1 MSCIVRQKSG
11 NTVYLYESFSYRD
24 DRGRPRSKRQIVG
37 KLDKDNKPVYNARY
51 LASLKER
58 GLPMPP
64 KASYSVEEIRASSI
78 KHTGLFYFFSK
89 IAETTGLFSVL
100 PEAFPDTWA
109 DIFDLS
115 CFLASSGEPM
125 MYCEDWLEKTDAFPA
140 HLSSQD
146 ISALLQKLGGE
157 GQDAFFRLWG
167 TYRRER
173 EYLALDI
180 TSISSYSHFIL
191 DVEHGYNRDGEKLP
205 QVNLCMLVGEQS
217 RLPVFQ
223 KEYSGSLKD
232 VNTLETTLETIY
244 RISGSK
250 LRLVMD
256 KGFYSLKNLKTM
268 LKGRKTKGFLISV
281 PFTAGL
287 AKKAVVRSKAD
298 AENPENAIAWEK
310 QSIQGFTYREE
321 LMEKKL
327 YVHVYYNMVKAA
339 ETKSGLY
346 AFVGNLLKHAI
357 KYPDDSKYKDLY
369 DHYLSMGKEKKTGK
383 LQVGI
388 NKEAVALEYRY
399 AGWMVLASNCCASA
413 EKAIELY
420 RLKDV
425 VEKGFYR
432 LKNCLDTNRLR
443 VHSDTAVRGKILI
456 SFIALILQSFVHNVM
471 TVKNMYK
478 DMTMKELFRQLEKLR
493 VQYICGNRIVYPV
506 TKTQRTIFD
515 AFGFAPPV

>member
-1 MSCIVRQKSG
+1 
-11 NTVYLYESFSYRD
+11 VYLYESFSYRD
-24 DRGRPRSKRQIVG
+24 EQGRPRSKRQIAG

-51 LASLKER
+51 LASLEER

-64 KASYSVEEIRASSI
+64 KDAYCVEEIRSSSL
-78 KHTGLFYFFSK
+78 KQAGLFYFFSK

-100 PEAFPDTWA
+100 QEAFPDNWA

-140 HLSSQD
+140 RLSSQD
-146 ISALLQKLGGE
+146 IRALLQKLGGE

-167 TYRRER
+167 KRRCER

-180 TSISSYSHFIL
+180 TSISSYSQFIL
-191 DVEHGYNRDGEKLP
+191 DVEHGYNRDGERLP
-205 QVNLCMLVGEQS
+205 QVNLCMLLGEKS
-217 RLPVFQ
+217 HLPVFQ
-223 KEYSGSLKD
+223 IEYSGSLKD
-232 VNTLETTLETIY
+232 VSTLETTLETIY

-268 LKGRKTKGFLISV
+268 LKGHKKNRFLISV
-281 PFTAGL
+281 PFTSGL
-287 AKKAVVRSKAD
+287 AKKAVARSKAN

-310 QSIQGFTYREE
+310 QSIQGFTYRED
-321 LMEKKL
+321 LMGKNL

-339 ETKSGLY
+339 ETKSSLH
-346 AFVGNLLKHAI
+346 AFVGNLRAHAM
-357 KYPDDSKYKDLY
+357 KYPDDSKHKGLY
-369 DHYLSMGKEKKTGK
+369 DRYLSIVKEKKTGK
-383 LQVGI
+383 PRVGI
-388 NKEAVALEYRY
+388 NKEAAALEYRY
-399 AGWMVLASNCCASA
+399 AGWMVIASNCCASA

-443 VHSDTAVRGKILI
+443 VHSDTAVRGKMII
-456 SFIALILQSFVHNVM
+456 SFIALILQSSVHNGM
-471 TVKNMYK
+471 TMKNMYK
-478 DMTMKELFRQLEKLR
+478 GMTMKELFRQLEKLLA
-493 VQYICGNRIVYPV
+493 QYICGNRMLYPV